1 MTHRTEQSPE
11 SGLRLSADMAP
22 QVEEPDP
29 YQLVRME
36 ELRELL
42 RVPGVDLT
50 IPEHVER
57 LFVDWC
63 CRWHATPPTE
73 RWNPMTSLTAL
84 GIAVGD
90 LVRAQRP
97 DLRWCVVADCSPTT
111 LVLADA
117 QGHAVASPLTDIAT
131 WWMSRELAGI
141 TVLLARLAVAP
152 VAAGRHAPLQV
163 RERTSA
169 RSVA

>member
-1 MTHRTEQSPE
+1 MAHRTEHSPE
-11 SGLRLSADMAP
+11 GDLRRAADGAP
-22 QVEEPDP
+22 MLEEPNP
-29 YQLVRME
+29 YQLVWME

-63 CRWHATPPTE
+63 CRWHATTPAE
-73 RWNPMTSLTAL
+73 RWDPLPSLTAL

-90 LVRAQRP
+90 LARAQRP

-117 QGHAVASPLTDIAT
+117 HGRAVASPLTDIAT

-152 VAAGRHAPLQV
+152 VTAGRHAPLQM
-163 RERTSA
+163 RERSSA
-169 RSVA
+169 RSVV